1 MYKIALNGPNRLDL
15 ELDGKLDSDAM
26 KVALDELCSKAEG
39 IEHGRMLY
47 RITNFEL
54 PTFGAMAVEMSR
66 LPKLFGL
73 IGKFDRC
80 AVLTEKRWIQKAS
93 EIEGSIVPGL
103 KIKGFDLDQESDAE
117 AWLAQDG

>member
-39 IEHGRMLY
+39 IEHGQMLY